1 MTINKKY
8 EICFFCRR
16 YDGSFLQVYELI
28 GEAQRSL
35 FFMSYTTQ
43 SNLFHLNLSQIT
55 PPVAT
60 TPTRIWLISWNQP
73 KINIT
78 LLSLRQAAPQQSK
91 ASFDCIRLAL
101 SLHQLFESYVSFFF
115 CLNLF
120 QVIWLLVSNVTKGF
134 AETASLF
141 AVNPTQ
147 PNISAKKTKNFGGNI
162 KRFPEDFMFQLSKTE
177 FQIWKSQ
184 IVISNSDKNGNEYC

>member
-1 MTINKKY
+1 MP
-8 EICFFCRR
+8 
-16 YDGSFLQVYELI
+16 
-28 GEAQRSL
+28 
-35 FFMSYTTQ
+35 YTTQ

-101 SLHQLFESYVSFFF
+101 SLHQLFESYVSFSF
-115 CLNLF
+115 CINLF

-141 AVNPTQ
+141 AVNPLHQTSLQ
-147 PNISAKKTKNFGGNI
+147 N
-162 KRFPEDFMFQLSKTE
+162 QLSLPIFCS
-177 FQIWKSQ
+177 FQHTILFLQLGSPQ
-184 IVISNSDKNGNEYC
+184 SDCILS